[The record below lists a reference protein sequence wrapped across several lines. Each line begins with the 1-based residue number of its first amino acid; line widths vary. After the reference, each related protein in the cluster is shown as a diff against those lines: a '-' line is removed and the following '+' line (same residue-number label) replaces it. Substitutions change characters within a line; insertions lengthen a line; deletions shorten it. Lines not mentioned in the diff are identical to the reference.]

1 VMKHRLIALPLLG
14 LLALPALPAQA
25 AVTVNQLQTLVSS
38 TAGQPFRDRVKFEL
52 VLTAEQ
58 IVSESVGTAKH
69 ADRARLA
76 SAILNNPDGYVTSF
90 AQAVVVQLPLASTN
104 LVTVAG
110 VANAD
115 VDTADATV
123 QSDISAVFN
132 AFLPNP

>member
-1 VMKHRLIALPLLG
+1 MKHRLIALSLLG

-58 IVSESVGTAKH
+58 IVSESAGTAKH

-76 SAILNNPDGYVTSF
+76 SQILNNPDNYVTPF

-115 VDTADATV
+115 VDTADATIA
-123 QSDISAVFN
+123 SDISAAFN